1 MVDTNMLSLTAVNL
15 RLAVV
20 VAAVAALVACD
31 SPPPPDTA
39 AFRVR
44 AVTFPGEAG
53 SAQPRLTNAADGKA
67 ILSWLEPTD
76 DGVALRYA
84 TFDGAT
90 FSSPREVVRG
100 EDLMV
105 NWADLPSVQ
114 PITAGVWA
122 AHWLRLD
129 AEKP

>member
-1 MVDTNMLSLTAVNL
+1 MVDSKMLSGTSMNWCRA
-15 RLAVV
+15 AVV
-20 VAAVAALVACD
+20 AVVALGACG
-31 SPPPPDTA
+31 SKPPPETP
-39 AFRVR
+39 AFSVR
-44 AVTFPGEAG
+44 AVEFPGEAG
-53 SAQPRLTNAADGKA
+53 SAQPRLTSGPDGKA

-76 DGVALRYA
+76 DGVALRHA
-84 TFDGAT
+84 TFDGAA

-129 AEKP
+129 